1 MTMKTEWKMEN
12 GEWDEKQTSIVFQVT
27 GTSGLCEAGR
37 VTLYLDQSRPG
48 RIKGATNVVAA
59 PKKRTAKKREKHAER
74 NAKESSLTLHLLSLS
89 DLGRETRLDGR
100 DGPSGTARVACDKVQ
115 TVLALVELGVGR
127 FACFADNVFDCLV
140 STELRQHINIKDS
153 RMYFRRTFSMCCCWK
168 RPRITNRRLP
178 STEPEVPSSASRY
191 RVMWSSVRFMRLATS
206 VMLAKMV
213 FLLPSR
219 MHCGG
224 GIL

>member
-1 MTMKTEWKMEN
+1 MKTEWKMEN

-127 FACFADNVFDCLV
+127 FACFADNVFENVFPQNVLNVLLLETTTDNQPPAAVDGTRGTQLSKQVQGDVVLGTLHALGNLGNVGKDGLLV
-140 STELRQHINIKDS
+140 AFAHALRRQIGRAH
-153 RMYFRRTFSMCCCWK
+153 
-168 RPRITNRRLP
+168 
-178 STEPEVPSSASRY
+178 V
-191 RVMWSSVRFMRLATS
+191 
-206 VMLAKMV
+206 
-213 FLLPSR
+213 
-219 MHCGG
+219 
-224 GIL
+224 